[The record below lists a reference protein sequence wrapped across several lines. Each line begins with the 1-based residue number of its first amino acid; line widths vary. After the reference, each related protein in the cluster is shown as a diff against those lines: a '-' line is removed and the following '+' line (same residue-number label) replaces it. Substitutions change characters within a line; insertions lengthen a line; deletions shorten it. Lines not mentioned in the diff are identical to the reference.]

1 LTILQILQA
10 NLIGLTIIVALLSL
24 CVGSFLNVVI
34 YRLPIMLERTWRGE
48 DESKERFDLM
58 LPRSHCPTCNK
69 LIPAWHN
76 IPLLSYLILR
86 GKCAYCKQ
94 PISIRYFLIELLTML
109 LGIIL
114 TLYFGPSWQLLAG
127 LIFTWFIITLTFID
141 LDQQILPDN
150 LTLSLLWIGLFCNLF
165 TVFVPLSS
173 AVIGAIAGYTSL
185 WCFTYLYKLITGKMG
200 MGHGDFKLFAA
211 FGAWFGWQAL
221 PLIIV
226 LAALLGSI
234 IGIIWLLIN
243 KKSRN
248 TPIAFGPF
256 LALSGSLA
264 LLFHSQ
270 LLTWTL
276 LIF

>member
-1 LTILQILQA
+1 MTIIQILQV
-10 NLIGLTIIVALLSL
+10 NLTGLTIVVGLFSL

-34 YRLPIMLERTWRGE
+34 YRLPIMLERAWRGE
-48 DESKERFDLM
+48 EEPSQRFDLM

-94 PISIRYFLIELLTML
+94 SISIRYFLIELLTL
-109 LGIIL
+109 LLSVIICVH
-114 TLYFGPSWQLLAG
+114 FGPSWQLLAG
-127 LIFTWFIITLTFID
+127 LVFTWFIIALTFID
-141 LDQQILPDN
+141 LDHQILPDN
-150 LTLSLLWIGLFCNLF
+150 LTLTLLWIGLLCNLF
-165 TVFVPLSS
+165 TVFIPLAS
-173 AVIGAIAGYTSL
+173 AVLGAIVGYVSL
-185 WCFTYLYKLITGKMG
+185 WSFTYLYKLVTGKMG

-221 PLIIV
+221 PLIII

-234 IGIIWLLIN
+234 TGIIWSLIN
-243 KKSRN
+243 KKHRN

-256 LALSGSLA
+256 LALSGWLA

-270 LLTWTL
+270 LITWTL